1 MATFSNCLQII
12 NAMPER
18 DQDALLA
25 RLDELQAQG
34 LSPKEAQL
42 QAAIDVLAQV
52 EREGGIRKSASRV
65 TDTPAFKRWSGGA
78 PVIGLGDEHE
88 FRSGQPVVVEAL
100 HGTTNDDIKEFK
112 REKANIESD
121 FGAGFYSSNT
131 PEDVALNYANNDGAD
146 LSARIARLAERIE
159 QEDGFDG
166 DYDEAERIA
175 RSRLSG
181 GAPNTMKLYV
191 RFKNPAVSGGKG
203 ETVFDY
209 EFDEDGEQESGAVVD
224 FLNAMRELAPEF
236 GVRKRDMDS
245 FASDVL
251 TEAMDNGG
259 VGLSAIKDM
268 LRTEGLD
275 AEMDG
280 EYGDNELVRQALER
294 MGFDGVID
302 STGRDR
308 FNLPGMT
315 PDTIHFI
322 AFEPEQI
329 KSATGNSGEFGENRN
344 ILKSVDRPQFYSQLQ
359 RAIEGAPDR
368 LSSMAAPAWKQWLTA
383 NAPKLGVKADE
394 VEWSGIKD
402 YLDLRGK
409 AKLSKD
415 ELARYLDE
423 SGVRIS
429 EVTLDDRGE
438 QLSLEEWIKRN
449 HPEQYSRL
457 MEYRDANDAD
467 NFLSLKAILERE
479 WRAGM
484 GTRSERQTKYG
495 QYTLPGGEN
504 YRELLI
510 TLPASEKPATR
521 EQFSVFD
528 ESGELISQGMWPPS
542 ARTQAKLD
550 ANPGWRVERE
560 TVPDQ
565 NDASRKGLYQSSHW
579 DEPNVL
585 AHIRVND
592 RTDADGKR
600 VLFVEEVQ
608 SDWGQQG
615 RDRGFNPAKKAPP
628 KLIINEF
635 GGRFEVYNETLGRTA
650 QDEDGNDAI
659 FGSRRDAEAMR
670 EQLLRDPYEA
680 ASGVPT
686 APFVTK
692 TEGWLNLALKRIA
705 MMAVEG
711 GYDKVAFVNGEQSV
725 ARYEQALRKQVGQV
739 AYNKGNQFL
748 RVMGT
753 DGQVLF
759 NDTKPQSE
767 LADFLGKEVAD
778 KIEKGD
784 NYVELTGL
792 DLKVGGEGMKTFYD
806 QIVPQAVNKLLPK
819 LGGEKL
825 GAVKILIAG
834 NKVDITGMRTGAKR
848 VEQPGFDVTEKMRET
863 VGAGVPLF
871 SKDRG
876 YVTEDEISKMYT
888 KAWGDLKSDKKYIDL
903 SKAVEDAEKA
913 SNDRFQKVHKRAIE
927 ILKSRPGFSKIAD
940 EYDEKTIGNLARVFM
955 DQADNDVPPAS
966 PSVQDALRA
975 RQEYVD
981 YYFKE
986 VAKIPEPREFSAQ
999 TNQQRDYYGSPA
1011 FKRWFKDSKVVNAQG
1026 KPLVAFHVTSNDFA
1040 EFDTA
1045 AGAKAGRKT
1054 TAAYSGQ
1061 LGSWFTAPSLYDGN
1075 YEAGNAEA
1083 AIEGFIEG
1091 NDGAF
1096 VDGANTMPVHLSIQ
1110 NPMEYSD
1117 FESMLEDR
1125 DSYKSIAAY
1134 KKDLVDQGH
1143 DGIVIRNS
1151 DTDGGVDRDDWVA
1164 FEPTQIKSAIGNNGE
1179 FDPAN
1184 PDIRKSAARPYFDDL
1199 AKLKITTNYQLGD
1212 LLKTSKKLSWWDR
1225 TVGTQYNLAQ
1235 KHPEF
1240 KRVFDAVQTFINDVS
1255 AYATRAADMAQDILP
1270 KLETWRDIGKAP
1282 LSAADV
1288 KALRDPIFGGTLS
1301 YTRDEEGNIV
1311 ETDDVQKAGVVFT
1324 DEELRSRF
1332 NLTDKQIDLYRQ
1344 FRKATDQSITDLA
1357 LSDMLRYLGEDGAD
1371 IREQVM
1377 ASGNVDVAVG
1387 IIKSHLEGLAAAEP
1401 RRAYLLGNITSDI
1414 EDKAEQANRLMDR
1427 GYAPLSRFGQYTVYA
1442 VGQDGEQIYFSMF
1455 ENERD
1460 ANKMARE
1467 MREQYPDATVTT
1479 GTMSQ
1484 ESYKL
1489 FSGVTPETL
1498 ALFGE
1503 ALGLEESGID
1513 TKSEAY
1519 QTMLKVAKTNRSAM
1533 KRLIQRKG
1541 IDGFSEDA
1549 GRVLAGFVYSN
1560 ARQIS
1565 TNLHAGEIGK
1575 AASSVKDGDVKDQA
1589 IRLMEYVQN
1598 PTEEAQKLKGL
1609 LFTTFLGGNISSA
1622 LVNFTQTATTTFPY
1636 LSQFDSVASV
1646 TKRLGNAV
1654 KLATRGIRND
1664 DDLKQAL
1671 KRAED
1676 EGVVS
1681 PQEVFHLMSQ
1691 AQGKAQLQSGDG
1703 TRVGDALAKAN
1714 NFVTKATLG
1723 WGRLFSAAEQAN
1735 RRIAFIA
1742 AYQLARDK
1750 GIENPFAFAG
1760 KAVMETQ
1767 FSTNKG
1773 IRPQWARG
1781 AVGGVLFTFKG
1792 FTISYLELLSR
1803 MLGNGP
1809 EGKKAF
1815 ALALGTLFLF
1825 AGAGGLPFVDDLDDV
1840 VDGFA
1845 QRVLGKSFDS
1855 KQKKKEFFASIFGQT
1870 GAEFVMG
1877 GLTSLPGAPI
1887 DLSGRLGLGNIV
1899 PGSGFLPKKATYQRD
1914 AMEVFGPA
1922 GSLFSNYAAAVGA
1935 LAQGDVG
1942 KAASTAAPLGIQNLI
1957 KGLDMAQMGFYR
1969 DTKGRKVIDTNGW
1982 EAFAKTLGFSP
1993 ASVKRIQDATVTQQ
2007 GLIAQNRLA
2016 WQEIRDLAI
2025 AGRIERD
2032 QGKIAEARQRFE
2044 DWNRKNPDSPL
2055 EWNQQ
2060 SINKGVQ
2067 EANKTKAQRIA
2078 AAAPKQIRQS
2088 VKQELEQAN

>member
-1 MATFSNCLQII
+1 MATFSNCLQIV
-12 NAMPER
+12 NAMPQR

-34 LSPKEAQL
+34 MSPKEAQL

-52 EREGGIRKSASRV
+52 EREGDIRKSASRV
-65 TDTPAFKRWSGGA
+65 TDTPEFKRWFGDSKVVDENGEPLVVYHGSRYNADIKKFSMSKSEQSASERGIYFTDSTEHADQYSSQWGDAGPEDGGSIYPVYLKIENPYVSNAWAWNMGTDITPAQARLRGHDGYVIENHEGGTTYIVFKPTQIKSAIGNRGQFDPNNPDIRKSSDRITNSANFKRWSGGA
-78 PVIGLGDEHE
+78 PVIELGDKHE

-100 HGTTNDDIKEFK
+100 HGTTNADLTEFK
-112 REKANIESD
+112 RERANIESD
-121 FGAGFYSSNT
+121 MGAGFYASNT
-131 PEDVALNYANNDGAD
+131 PEDVARNYANVDGPD
-146 LSARIARLAERIE
+146 LTQRVELLAERLE
-159 QEDGFDG
+159 EDFDG
-166 DYDEAERIA
+166 DMDAAREEARK
-175 RSRLSG
+175 RLSE
-181 GAPNTMKLYV
+181 GAPNTLKLYV
-191 RFKNPAVSGGKG
+191 RFKNPAVLGGRG
-203 ETVFDY
+203 ETYLDFN
-209 EFDEDGEQESGAVVD
+209 EAFDEETEEYGEATGLLVDFVDALRSIAPGFNASDRDVETTVDKLFASSDGEGIS
-224 FLNAMRELAPEF
+224 
-236 GVRKRDMDS
+236 
-245 FASDVL
+245 AS
-251 TEAMDNGG
+251 EAHDI
-259 VGLSAIKDM
+259 IK
-268 LRTEGLD
+268 
-275 AEMDG
+275 
-280 EYGDNELVRQALER
+280 NELMDAYDDEGGNATNEIFRQALSQI
-294 MGFDGVID
+294 GFDGVID
-302 STGRDR
+302 TTVYGKFGPRMIKGAYRPMKVDGMG
-308 FNLPGMT
+308 GMT
-315 PDTIHFI
+315 PDTVHFI

-329 KSATGNSGEFGENRN
+329 KSAIGNSGEFGENRQ
-344 ILKSVDRPQFYSQLQ
+344 ILKSVPRPQFYSQLQ
-359 RAIEGAPDR
+359 RAIEGVPER
-368 LSSMAAPAWKQWLTA
+368 LANMAAPAWKQWLTA
-383 NAPKLGVKADE
+383 NAPKLGVSSSEVARSGLVDYLGAVDGKIAKADVGRL
-394 VEWSGIKD
+394 VEWAADVDASGITQPDDIIKQVKD
-402 YLDLRGK
+402 FFDGRKTASETFNAVVNSGVVPALDNDQVVQTVVERLPVDVVDMLADKGISAEEFARNPEVLRGK
-409 AKLSKD
+409 LSSD
-415 ELARYLDE
+415 GGLRVATDGLVDALSQTGALIRAR
-423 SGVRIS
+423 
-429 EVTLDDRGE
+429 
-438 QLSLEEWIKRN
+438 
-449 HPEQYSRL
+449 
-457 MEYRDANDAD
+457 
-467 NFLSLKAILERE
+467 
-479 WRAGM
+479 
-484 GTRSERQTKYG
+484 
-495 QYTLPGGEN
+495 
-504 YRELLI
+504 
-510 TLPASEKPATR
+510 
-521 EQFSVFD
+521 
-528 ESGELISQGMWPPS
+528 
-542 ARTQAKLD
+542 LD
-550 ANPGWRVERE
+550 AARE
-560 TVPDQ
+560 
-565 NDASRKGLYQSSHW
+565 A
-579 DEPNVL
+579 
-585 AHIRVND
+585 
-592 RTDADGKR
+592 
-600 VLFVEEVQ
+600 
-608 SDWGQQG
+608 
-615 RDRGFNPAKKAPP
+615 
-628 KLIINEF
+628 
-635 GGRFEVYNETLGRTA
+635 
-650 QDEDGNDAI
+650 
-659 FGSRRDAEAMR
+659 
-670 EQLLRDPYEA
+670 
-680 ASGVPT
+680 
-686 APFVTK
+686 
-692 TEGWLNLALKRIA
+692 
-705 MMAVEG
+705 
-711 GYDKVAFVNGEQSV
+711 
-725 ARYEQALRKQVGQV
+725 
-739 AYNKGNQFL
+739 
-748 RVMGT
+748 
-753 DGQVLF
+753 
-759 NDTKPQSE
+759 
-767 LADFLGKEVAD
+767 
-778 KIEKGD
+778 
-784 NYVELTGL
+784 GL
-792 DLKVGGEGMKTFYD
+792 DLEVLPALTASDLETRVAAGVFLPELGFGVKQVAGGRGGVELSRADLGAKNGSRPVLGVGGERGAAAAASFSRFHK
-806 QIVPQAVNKLLPK
+806 QIVAQSV
-819 LGGEKL
+819 GD
-825 GAVKILIAG
+825 
-834 NKVDITGMRTGAKR
+834 VDN
-848 VEQPGFDVTEKMRET
+848 VTDKMRET

-871 SKDRG
+871 SKDRS

-888 KAWGDLKSDKKYIDL
+888 KAWGDLKTDEKYIDL

-955 DQADNDVPPAS
+955 DQADKDVPPAS

-999 TNQQRDYYGSPA
+999 ANQQRDYYDSPA

-1125 DSYKSIAAY
+1125 DSYKNIAAY
-1134 KKDLVDQGH
+1134 KKDLVDQGY

-1164 FEPTQIKSAIGNNGE
+1164 FEPTQIKSAIGNSGE
-1179 FDPAN
+1179 FDPTN

-1387 IIKSHLEGLAAAEP
+1387 IIKSHLEDLAASEP

-1575 AASSVKDGDVKDQA
+1575 AASDVKDGDVKDQA
-1589 IRLMEYVQN
+1589 VRLMEYIQN

-1622 LVNFTQTATTTFPY
+1622 LVNLTQTATTTFPY
-1636 LSQFDSVASV
+1636 LSQFDSAASV
-1646 TKRLGNAV
+1646 TKRLGSAA
-1654 KLATRGIRND
+1654 KMAWRGIRND
-1664 DDLKQAL
+1664 DELKQAL

-1681 PQEVFHLMSQ
+1681 PQEVFHLMAQ

-1703 TRVGDALAKAN
+1703 TRVGDALAKVN
-1714 NFVTKATLG
+1714 NFMTKATLG
-1723 WGRLFSAAEQAN
+1723 WGRLFSVAEQAN

-1750 GIENPFAFAG
+1750 GMENPFAFAE
-1760 KAVMETQ
+1760 KAVLETQ

-1792 FTISYLELLSR
+1792 FTIAYLELLAR

-1825 AGAGGLPFVDDLDDV
+1825 AGAGGLPGVDDLDDV
-1840 VDGFA
+1840 VDGFM

-1899 PGSGFLPKKATYQRD
+1899 PGTGFIPKKANYQRD

-1922 GSLFSNYAAAVGA
+1922 GSLFSNYAAAVGS

-1942 KAASTAAPLGIQNLI
+1942 TAAKTAAPLGLQNLI
-1957 KGLDMAQMGFYR
+1957 KGMDMAQMGFYR
-1969 DTKGRKVIDTNGW
+1969 DTRGRKVIDTNGW

-2032 QGKIAEARQRFE
+2032 QDKVIEARRRFE

-2078 AAAPKQIRQS
+2078 AAAPKQIRES
-2088 VKQELEQAN
+2088 VKQELERAN